1 MEMTRRPRDGIAEA
15 RQLAERG
22 RSAAL
27 RGTPVEALGWFDR
40 ALAALGTEPP
50 SEMMADVLRWKGT
63 AHRECGDTKAAD
75 RLYEESGALAERISY
90 LAGMAHAA
98 NCRGIIAQRR
108 GELGDAERLY
118 ARAAELAMQS
128 GEAPLSVMVRR
139 NLGIVGS
146 IRGDWTGAME
156 NFVESQRYAETVGDT
171 DGVARALNNIA
182 IIYAK
187 QSRFEE
193 AEAMYEKVLGMV
205 RDCGDLVSECVCEFN
220 RAEMFIAARR
230 LDSATRAVAIGLEI
244 ADRRGDRLRRAEGL
258 KLMATIG
265 RLQGNMDA
273 CEALLEEALTL
284 ADTGEDQC
292 LFSEV
297 LRERAQLMRARG
309 DLEAARRSLH
319 AARTGFVAAG
329 ARPEIRGVN
338 RELAELQ
345 ATG

>member
-22 RSAAL
+22 RTAAR

-40 ALAALGTEPP
+40 ALAVLGSETP
-50 SEMMADVLRWKGT
+50 SEMLADVLRWKGT
-63 AHRECGDTKAAD
+63 AHRECGDTRAAD
-75 RLYEESGALAERISY
+75 HLYEQSGAAAERIGY
-90 LAGMAHAA
+90 LAGVAHAA

-108 GELGDAERLY
+108 GELADAERLY
-118 ARAAELAMQS
+118 ARAAELAVQS

-146 IRGDWTGAME
+146 IRGDWRGALE
-156 NFVESQRYAETVGDT
+156 NFEGSQRHAEAVGDT

-182 IIYAK
+182 IVYAK
-187 QSRFEE
+187 QSQFQD
-193 AEAMYEKVLGMV
+193 AEAMYERVLAMV
-205 RDCGDLVSECVCEFN
+205 RECGDLVSECVCEFN

-230 LDSATRAVAIGLEI
+230 LDSAERACAIGLEI

-258 KLMATIG
+258 KLLATIG
-265 RLQGNMDA
+265 RLRGNTDE
-273 CEALLEEALTL
+273 CEALLDEALVL

-292 LFSEV
+292 LYSEV

-309 DLEAARRSLH
+309 DLESARRSLR
-319 AARTGFVAAG
+319 AARDGFVAAG

-345 ATG
+345 AAG